1 MNIDW
6 PQYRGSVISARYGP
20 FIHTGILHSVQND
33 GRVWVIDNKPAHVV
47 AYRTLEEFSGGGNIR
62 LEVPVQD
69 SQMADLIISR
79 AESQLGR
86 RYDLLTFNCE
96 HFVTLALGLEPQSQQ
111 LQNWALLGFGLL
123 LVGIVAKLQPGRTRR
138 RFF

>member
-6 PQYRGSVISARYGP
+6 SQYRGSVISAQYGP

-62 LEVPVQD
+62 FEVPVQD
-69 SQMADLIISR
+69 PQTADFIVSR

-86 RYDLLTFNCE
+86 PYDLLTFNCE

-111 LQNWALLGFGLL
+111 LQNWALLGLGLL
-123 LVGIVAKLQPGRTRR
+123 LIGIAAKFRLVRTRCR
-138 RFF
+138 LF